1 MAARSSQGT
10 TGRVLCVDSTKREAK
25 QKRIQATHTFRAP
38 QRYMTA
44 ADAKFLVGNRP
55 ERDAS
60 IVKALIQRIQKEIRF
75 AASKRG
81 EIDLLYEVPKV
92 LPDYPLFDRSVVAE
106 QLRDHFESQGFFAET
121 YNDIIL
127 YVNWL

>member
-1 MAARSSQGT
+1 
-10 TGRVLCVDSTKREAK
+10 
-25 QKRIQATHTFRAP
+25 
-38 QRYMTA
+38 MTA